1 MIEPSPEVMER
12 AARVELVLLDVDGVL
27 SDGRLYMDASGGEM
41 KAFHARDGMGI
52 RLGQRGGLLF
62 GIVSGRKSKV
72 VRDRAEEL
80 YITEVHE
87 RVADKGAK
95 LDEILARVGVEPYQV
110 CFVGD
115 DLVDLPPMRRV
126 GLAVAP
132 ADAAPE
138 VRELAHHVTS
148 RAGGHGCVR
157 ETIDLLLRARN
168 KWDAVTSRF
177 FRDE

>member
-12 AARVELVLLDVDGVL
+12 AARIELVLLDVDGVL

-95 LDEILARVGVEPYQV
+95 LDEILARVGVEPSRV

-115 DLVDLPPMRRV
+115 DLVEVQVEWTIATSGSVSRRYPSSRCAGSGWRSHRPTPPRRF
-126 GLAVAP
+126 A
-132 ADAAPE
+132 
-138 VRELAHHVTS
+138 S
-148 RAGGHGCVR
+148 WRA
-157 ETIDLLLRARN
+157 T
-168 KWDAVTSRF
+168 
-177 FRDE
+177 

>member
-62 GIVSGRKSKV
+62 GIVSGRQSKI

-95 LDEILARVGVEPYQV
+95 LDEILGRVGVDASRV

-148 RAGGHGCVR
+148 RPGGHGCVR

-168 KWDAVTSRF
+168 KWDTVTSRF